1 MKLSCP
7 IEASSQK
14 DMSLILTADQALL
27 AAYVLILIAWWS
39 RDHRQRETHSPPF

>member
-7 IEASSQK
+7 IEACSQK
-14 DMSLILTADQALL
+14 DILTADQALL
-27 AAYVLILIAWWS
+27 AAYVRVALIAWWS